1 MVSVAGLIL
10 AAVTAMPSGMA
21 WYADEGSAY
30 YPTAGVVN
38 RQEGTV
44 EVTITPTQDLT
55 EDPGGWPFAFL
66 VLGKEKRADRKTI
79 LGLYYPPRANFADR
93 PGITAI
99 GRTADG
105 TANGIDVRPEVKAG
119 TRVNYAVTWGSSGAF
134 RLYRNGRLVSER
146 PFRGPLCELSPYLEV
161 CNRAPL
167 FAERIRVCDRA
178 LAASELAANPETA
191 FADVPGATLVANR
204 LDAPVFKPSAVL
216 AKRPVI
222 RPFAPPAQRVVREGE
237 PLRVDFAVA
246 NAGAATTVTSELT
259 LGEKRF
265 PVAFDVPAR
274 AAGLRV
280 TVTLPPQETGFSA
293 AEAFGFPFRVSV
305 LPKPVLADGA
315 LADYLGI
322 SFIPD
327 AALVA
332 ACGIRWERL
341 WNEHELLWYQVEPQ
355 RGKWDFRSADRAING
370 AVDKGIRL
378 LATLG
383 YGPAWAVEKPTITP
397 ANEKLFTTSVGT
409 YRPKDLAAWDTYVQT
424 VAARYRG
431 KIVHWEIWNE
441 VDWMPPM
448 RAASFTGTL
457 ADYLE
462 LLKRAYGKI
471 KAVDP
476 ANQVVVSGFGTG
488 GPQTAHVYA
497 DLCQMGATDFCDI
510 WNMHAY
516 MIRSKAAE
524 YRDVPRRYKPNMPVW
539 QTEFM
544 WHVLSDPERRAYLGP
559 AIHNWFLEEGYAKF
573 FAFGIDY
580 LTDRHTHALE
590 APMHTIAVQQ
600 AYLSGCEKFLGRIPG
615 APTADFDVAHAFRR
629 TDGTYLAMLGSSS
642 GKYAVR
648 LAEAPLE
655 VRDMYGTPVQ
665 AADGK
670 LVLDGSFL
678 YAVTRQP
685 PQVKGFSVVGT
696 NQLVPNPGF
705 EDLMGDD
712 LDGIDKCRFEGW
724 QVRTQRDPQG
734 FVGVTNAA
742 IAGRYAARLRASAAG
757 KSVYLFQS
765 IRLPGPGAYR
775 MTAKARVVA
784 GTPTAFLRL
793 FEQKTAGRTW
803 NRDIPLSG
811 KKGRGGVIDLHF
823 NLTVDSTPDVS
834 VAAIVG
840 IDGPGEAVV
849 DEVRLVPC
857 EPVALDEDEA
867 VLVALPPG
875 QTVLRRGAEDRI
887 DLGAASPLGTGVKY
901 FGGVPYRL
909 TDGWLTVAGPG
920 WQGAS
925 AQAEVALGGVRITEI
940 RTLGGV
946 MHQAADG
953 KTAAAF
959 ELVYADGSTARL
971 PIACGRDVQD
981 WFLMGHPEAK
991 PAVRWEAPGLGLE
1004 YGLFNGVWRN
1014 PHPSRPVKT
1023 LRLLS
1028 RGTGIT
1034 AVKGLTLRKAQGKD
1048 LCGEVGVALRY
1059 DDNHKVAEWK
1069 ALARQFE
1076 ERGLRMSLAVI
1087 PNARHWMTPE
1097 HWRTLKELSD
1107 RGHEIM
1113 DHTPQHALYRL
1124 DYETREAYQAAK
1136 ARNYPFVAE
1145 CDDGGMRLYCLGK
1158 VDLNHPANRRFRA
1171 SAHGKNNEC
1180 VFTVSDAK
1188 DEGLVKWTNK
1198 VYIPSQKRI
1207 FGVDREGGRLILRDF
1222 WRRGVELDVADEEMV
1237 LVSDR
1242 AFEMP
1247 AELLRLQTERSC
1259 KAFTEHG
1266 LPPPRTWCQPGG
1278 WEPFVPAQDVARI
1291 CGREFGYN
1299 GGTCV
1304 PGSVKRSFAYDD
1316 PNGAITRFA
1325 IRPCWKY
1332 FDDGSSLEAIAKEIR
1347 EVLADGR
1354 VALILSHMSPHRVGG
1369 WENWLKLNGEFLDW
1383 LKRERIPVR
1392 TPAEWSDRV
1401 YGRVETAQQEAK

>member
-1 MVSVAGLIL
+1 MMAVLGLFLSV
-10 AAVTAMPSGMA
+10 VTAVPSGAA
-21 WYADEGSAY
+21 WYADEGSVY
-30 YPTAGVVN
+30 YPTVGIVN

-44 EVTITPTQDLT
+44 EVTIAPTQDLT

-79 LGLYYPPRANFADR
+79 LGLYYPPRAHFADR

-105 TANGIDVRPEVKAG
+105 TANGIDVRPDVKAG
-119 TRVNYAVTWGSSGAF
+119 TRVNYALTWGPSGSF
-134 RLYRNGRLVSER
+134 RLYRNGGLVSTR
-146 PFRGPLCELSPYLEV
+146 PFKGPLCELAPYLEV

-167 FAERIRVCDRA
+167 FAEKIRVCDRE
-178 LAASELAANPETA
+178 LAASELTADPTAA
-191 FADVPGATLVANR
+191 FATVAGATLVANR
-204 LDAPVFKPSAVL
+204 LDEPVFKLSSVL
-216 AKRPVI
+216 AARPVI
-222 RPFAPPAQRVVREGE
+222 APFAPPAQRVVREGE

-246 NAGAATTVTSELT
+246 NAGAATRVASELT
-259 LGEKRF
+259 LGEQKF
-265 PVAFDVPAR
+265 SLAFDVPAQ
-274 AAGLRV
+274 AAARRV
-280 TVTLPPQETGFSA
+280 TVMLPPQKAGFHA

-305 LPKPVLADGA
+305 LPKPLAQEGA

-355 RGKWDFRSADRAING
+355 RGQWDFRSADRAIDG
-370 AVDKGIRL
+370 AVGKGIRL

-383 YGPAWAVEKPTITP
+383 YGPAWAVEHPTISA
-397 ANEKLFTTSVGT
+397 ANESQFTTSVGT
-409 YRPKDLAAWDTYVQT
+409 YKPKDLEAWDTYVQT

-431 KIVHWEIWNE
+431 KIGHWEIWNE

-448 RAASFTGTL
+448 RAASFTGMP

-476 ANQVVVSGFGTG
+476 ANQVAVSGFGTG
-488 GPQTAHVYA
+488 SQQTAHVYA
-497 DLCQMGATDFCDI
+497 DLCKMGATDFCDI

-524 YRDVPRRYKPNMPVW
+524 YRDVPRRYKPGMPVW

-544 WHVLSDPERRAYLGP
+544 WHVLSDPARRAYLGP
-559 AIHNWFLEEGYAKF
+559 AIHNWYLEEGYAKF

-580 LTDRHTHALE
+580 LTDCHTHALE

-600 AYLSGCEKFLGRIPG
+600 AYLAGCEQFLGRLPG
-615 APTADFDVAHAFRR
+615 APTTDFDIAHAFRR

-642 GKYAVR
+642 GTYEVR
-648 LAEAPLE
+648 LSEPPLE
-655 VRDMYGTPVQ
+655 VRDMYGTPV
-665 AADGK
+665 AATDGK
-670 LVLDGSFL
+670 LALAGSFL

-685 PQVKGFSVVGT
+685 PQVSRFAVVGT
-696 NQLVPNPGF
+696 NQLVPNAGF

-724 QVRTQRDPQG
+724 QVRTQCDPQG
-734 FVGVTNAA
+734 AVGVTNAA
-742 IAGRYAARLRASAAG
+742 LAGRYSARLRASAAG

-803 NRDIPLSG
+803 NRDIPLTG
-811 KKGRGGVIDLHF
+811 KKGADGVIDLHF
-823 NLTVDSTPDVS
+823 NFTVDRAPDVS
-834 VAAIVG
+834 AAAIFG
-840 IDGPGEAVV
+840 IEGPGEVVV

-857 EPVALDEDEA
+857 DPVVFDEDDA
-867 VLVALPPG
+867 VLVALPQG
-875 QTVLRRGAEDRI
+875 ETLFRRGAEDRI
-887 DLGAASPLGTGVKY
+887 DLSAASPLGTGVKY

-909 TDGWLTVAGPG
+909 TDGWLTVAGAD
-920 WQGAS
+920 WQGSS
-925 AQAEVALGGVRITEI
+925 AEAEVALHGMRIAEI
-940 RTLGGV
+940 HTLGGV
-946 MHQAADG
+946 MYQAAG
-953 KTAAAF
+953 CQTPAVV
-959 ELVYADGSTARL
+959 ELVYADGSTAHL
-971 PIACGRDVQD
+971 PFECGRDVQD

-991 PAVRWEAPGLGLE
+991 PAVRWEAPGSGLE
-1004 YGLFNGVWRN
+1004 YGLFNGVLRN
-1014 PHPSRPVKT
+1014 PHPAKPVKA
-1023 LRLLS
+1023 LRL
-1028 RGTGIT
+1028 RTQGAGIT

-1048 LCGEVGVALRY
+1048 LVGEVGVALRF

-1076 ERGLRMSLAVI
+1076 ERGLRMALAVI
-1087 PNARHWMTPE
+1087 PNARHGMTPE
-1097 HWRTLKELSD
+1097 HWQTLKELSD

-1136 ARNYPFVAE
+1136 AQKYPFVVE

-1171 SAHGKNNEC
+1171 SARGKRNDC
-1180 VFTVSDAK
+1180 VFTVTDPK

-1198 VYIPSQKRI
+1198 VYIPSQKKF

-1222 WRRGVELDVADEEMV
+1222 WRRGVELDVVDEEMV

-1247 AELLRLQTERSC
+1247 EELLRLQTERSR
-1259 KAFTEHG
+1259 KAFTAHG

-1291 CGREFGYN
+1291 CGQEFGYN

-1316 PNGAITRFA
+1316 PHGDITRFA

-1332 FDDGSSLEAIAKEIR
+1332 FDDGSSLEDIVKEIHD
-1347 EVLADGR
+1347 VLADGR

-1369 WENWLKLNGEFLDW
+1369 WENWLKRNGEFLDW
-1383 LKRERIPVR
+1383 LKREQIPVR
-1392 TPAEWSDRV
+1392 TPSEWSDIVFGKVRN
-1401 YGRVETAQQEAK
+1401 GK